1 MATDSEG
8 KFGGRRPKK
17 VMGRLNVLIH
27 DLEDAQEDQ
36 AYFKQQM
43 MANSGVLPSQLD
55 GEDYYELIKINQA
68 KPKDQRA
75 EDPMAM
81 VNRLRGGN

>member
-1 MATDSEG
+1 
-8 KFGGRRPKK
+8 
-17 VMGRLNVLIH
+17 MGRLNVLIH

-36 AYFKQQM
+36 DYFKQQLM
-43 MANSGVLPSQLD
+43 SNSGVLPSQLD
-55 GEDYYELIKINQA
+55 NEDYYELIKINQA
-68 KPKDQRA
+68 KPKAKRA

>member
-1 MATDSEG
+1 MARNLER
-8 KFGGRRPKK
+8 KWGRRKPKK
-17 VMGRLNVLIH
+17 VIGRLNVLIH